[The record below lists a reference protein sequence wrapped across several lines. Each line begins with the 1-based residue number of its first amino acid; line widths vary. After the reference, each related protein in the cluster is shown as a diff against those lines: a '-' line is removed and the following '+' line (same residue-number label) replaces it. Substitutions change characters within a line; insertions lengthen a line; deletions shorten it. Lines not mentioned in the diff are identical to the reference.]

1 MKVLAA
7 LVFSM
12 LLFGCGQGGFTG
24 TFVGNTALTRGP
36 SVQEQLSF
44 VLLENGNN
52 VTGTWSSNLG
62 TTGTVTANSNGANI
76 VNLQMNNVDG
86 RNACTLTGTGSYAN
100 FILTINFVGG
110 NQNCGQLSTP
120 GIQLTRVNR

>member
-7 LVFSM
+7 LVLSM
-12 LLFGCGQGGFTG
+12 LLFGCGQGFTG

-62 TTGTVTANSNGANI
+62 ATGTVTANSNGANI

-100 FILTINFVGG
+100 FLLTINFVGG
-110 NQNCGQLSTP
+110 NQNCGPLATP
-120 GIQLTRVNR
+120 SIQLTRVNR